1 MLIHYTRQCLED
13 LLEEVSST
21 TQVVNKEKID
31 SGSLL
36 SGEIEIEGV
45 QYTLPEDIHRF
56 MNNGWSVSGIYYG
69 QNYYTNLD
77 INEHTLSDRKTAYIT
92 LVKNGKEIEVE
103 MPNYT
108 GKELPLAE
116 CKIKQINFHG
126 EIDMT
131 IAGKITFDVTV
142 KKLLAMGFEES
153 ELFKGM
159 YTIYGND
166 SSDNIQVFFTDFNQT
181 SDENSSIFISKDRYR

>member
-108 GKELPLAE
+108 GKELSLAE